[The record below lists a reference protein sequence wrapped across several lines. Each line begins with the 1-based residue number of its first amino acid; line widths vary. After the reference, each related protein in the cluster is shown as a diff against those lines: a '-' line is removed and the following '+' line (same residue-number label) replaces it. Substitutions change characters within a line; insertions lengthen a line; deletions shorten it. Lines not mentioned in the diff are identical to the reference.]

1 MKKLKVEITEMFM
14 GKADIYRCFFGCI
27 KRLRDDNDVPFV
39 FSRLV
44 MKINKGLLC
53 ASAPEQQELAKNL
66 DEMCIMICDKGIHDD
81 KGKSKE
87 IFGSK
92 FFLN

>member
-1 MKKLKVEITEMFM
+1 MKKIKVEITEMFM

-27 KRLRDDNDVPFV
+27 KRLSDDNGNPFV

-44 MKINKGLLC
+44 MNKGLLC
-53 ASAPEQQELAKNL
+53 ASAPEQQKLSENL
-66 DEMCIMICDKGIHDD
+66 DKMCKMICDEGLHDNKGV
-81 KGKSKE
+81 SKE